1 MSKCLQTIFI
11 NYDNSILNFLC
22 NKTKGLFFNNLF
34 KDILKNLNIHNFRII
49 GINIKF
55 TWQWGFQSQFTNQ
68 NNYERQF
75 LISVE

>member
-55 TWQWGFQSQFTNQ
+55 T
-68 NNYERQF
+68 
-75 LISVE
+75 

>member
-1 MSKCLQTIFI
+1 MLIKQFLSIMIIQYWIFFVTKLRDYFL
-11 NYDNSILNFLC
+11 NY
-22 NKTKGLFFNNLF
+22 LF